1 MMMRRPT
8 RRARGIARRS
18 APGLTF
24 IELLISVAVLGILAS
39 VAMPLVQVSVTRTR
53 ELELRRTLRKVREG
67 IDQFKAEYD
76 KARTNV
82 KDARDVFKKRVS
94 VDRTG
99 YPLALDEMVETKI
112 LRRIPRDPMTP
123 DGKWVVRSFSDNP
136 DSSLSDG
143 KDVYDVRSASKAVAL
158 DGTTYDTW

>member
-1 MMMRRPT
+1 MMRQL
-8 RRARGIARRS
+8 ARGARDGRHRPAS
-18 APGLTF
+18 GLTF
-24 IELLISVAVLGILAS
+24 IELLISIAVLGVLAG
-39 VAMPLVQVSVTRTR
+39 VAMPLVQVSVARTR

-76 KARTNV
+76 KARTNAR
-82 KDARDVFKKRVS
+82 DARNDFRKRVS

-99 YPLALDEMVETKI
+99 YPLTLDEMVETKI
-112 LRRIPRDPMTP
+112 LRRVPRDPMTP
-123 DGKWVVRSFSDNP
+123 EGKWVTRSFSDKP